1 MGTPT
6 PKTPI
11 VLNAD
16 GSVSMLVYQG
26 RTLRLNATYEG
37 LTSSTGYKARFG
49 LTDKYGN
56 ALLASA
62 DSEDGTITFSDVHST
77 TPPNPVIATLIAVKI
92 PDESMTIDAK
102 SGKVDLVLED
112 PDGNEDPIMV
122 GDWILWREVTP

>member
-11 VLNAD
+11 VLNED

-37 LTSSTGYKARFG
+37 LTDSTDYKARFG

-56 ALLASA
+56 ELLVGA
-62 DSEDGTITFSDVHST
+62 DSEDGTITFADVHSAVA
-77 TPPNPVIATLIAVKI
+77 PNPVIATLISVLI
-92 PDESMTIDAK
+92 PDEDMDITAK

-112 PDGNEDPIMV
+112 PDGQEDPIMV